1 MKTYA
6 LASLFVCIVFVG
18 LSQGKSYKNQIN
30 RTLTE
35 KNNLQRSVEKKENI
49 PSTQTPKYQKKI
61 SNIEW
66 VDTVK
71 KENQPPSYKQHGGKP
86 N

>member
-35 KNNLQRSVEKKENI
+35 KNNLQRTVEKKENI
-49 PSTQTPKYQKKI
+49 PSTQTPKYQKK
-61 SNIEW
+61 NIQYRVGRYSE
-66 VDTVK
+66 K
-71 KENQPPSYKQHGGKP
+71 GKSAP
-86 N
+86 FL